1 MENKYQHD
9 LNLTQWVNEFEILTQ
24 QGEKTTFDIR
34 IYQKLIE
41 YYQNEGD
48 LKKAIE
54 VADSALEQYGYRVDF
69 YLIKAKILW

>member
-34 IYQKLIE
+34 IYQNL
-41 YYQNEGD
+41 
-48 LKKAIE
+48 
-54 VADSALEQYGYRVDF
+54 
-69 YLIKAKILW
+69 